1 MPFYNEEL
9 STLPKVFLYTL
20 PSSIH
25 LLSLKSGQTV
35 TLSIDMI
42 AEGPIV
48 AVTTLLTFKTV
59 STRRA
64 RISTNL
70 TLF

>member
-1 MPFYNEEL
+1 
-9 STLPKVFLYTL
+9 
-20 PSSIH
+20 
-25 LLSLKSGQTV
+25 LKSGQTV